1 MQRYLDNDY
10 DLLLIEKGNS
20 ITQDIM
26 RKYILAWI
34 VSLQVDTEWIAKFV
48 YFNTCFY
55 TYSEGAFHWI
65 LNNVISKQKIITL
78 Y

>member
-1 MQRYLDNDY
+1 
-10 DLLLIEKGNS
+10 
-20 ITQDIM
+20 M

-34 VSLQVDTEWIAKFV
+34 VSIQVDTEWIAQFV